1 MCSKPQNLSLFAI
14 PTIVPAH
21 PMDIRRTFDIL
32 PQLQQKYNKPD
43 CFAAKVNGQY
53 TPISTDSVVEQ
64 VNQVSLG
71 LRALGVG
78 KNDKVALISMNRP
91 EWMFADF
98 GIAQLGATSVPM
110 YPSITVEDYKYIFTD
125 AGVKAIFVSDKK
137 LLDKVRE
144 ATQDLN
150 IPAENIFTFDKVEGA
165 RHFSELL
172 ELGKQGNPADLE
184 PLKAAV
190 QPDDLLT
197 LIYTS
202 GTTGQPKGVMLTHNN
217 ILSNCRNAQRFVPVT
232 KDDKALSFLPLCHIF
247 ERMVTHIYLINGVS
261 IYYAESMETI
271 ADNLREVHP
280 QIFTTVPRLLEKVY
294 DKIVAKGHELEG
306 VKKQLF
312 FWALNLGLK
321 YDNQKD
327 HGFFYNTQLALANK
341 LIFSKWREAL
351 GGSLRC
357 IVSGGGALQPRL
369 ARVFWSAGIP
379 VMEGYGLTETSP
391 VIAVGGY
398 ERENNMIGTVGP
410 VIDNTEVKIAP
421 DGEILTRSESVM
433 KGYYNK
439 PELTAKEF
447 DEEGWFHT
455 GDIGEIVEG
464 RFLKITDRKKEMFKT
479 SGGKYIAPQVIESKL
494 KESPLVEQCMVVGD
508 GQKFPSALVIPSF
521 DDLKGWCKRNNVDC
535 NCSNEELVKNE
546 KVVKMYEDL
555 VHKYNSG
562 FAQWEQ
568 VKKIRL
574 LPQLWTVES
583 GEMTPTLKVK
593 RKIITQNNQEL
604 IESLYQHAEK
614 H

>member
-1 MCSKPQNLSLFAI
+1 
-14 PTIVPAH
+14 
-21 PMDIRRTFDIL
+21 MDIRRTFDIL
-32 PQLQQKYNKPD
+32 PHLQQKYNKPD
-43 CFAAKVNGQY
+43 CFAAKLNGQY
-53 TPISTDSVVEQ
+53 TPISTDAVVEN

-71 LRALGVG
+71 LRSLGIG
-78 KNDKVALISMNRP
+78 KDDKVAIISMNRP

-125 AGVKAIFVSDKK
+125 AGVKAVFVSDQK
-137 LLDKVRE
+137 LYDKVKE
-144 ATQDLN
+144 ATQGLN
-150 IPAENIFTFDKVEGA
+150 IPAENVFTFDKVEGA
-165 RHFSELL
+165 RHFDELL
-172 ELGKQGNPADLE
+172 ALGKKGNPADLE

-217 ILSNCRNAQRFVPVT
+217 LLSNCRNSQRFVPVT
-232 KDDKALSFLPLCHIF
+232 KNDKALSFLPLCHIF
-247 ERMVTHIYLINGVS
+247 ERMVTHLYLINGVS

-271 ADNLREVHP
+271 ADNLREVKP
-280 QIFTTVPRLLEKVY
+280 EIFTTVPRLLEKVY
-294 DKIVAKGHELEG
+294 DKIVAKGHEQTG
-306 VKKQLF
+306 VKKSLF
-312 FWALNLGLK
+312 FWALDLGLK

-327 HGFFYNTQLALANK
+327 GGFFYNTQLALANK

-351 GGSLRC
+351 GGNLRC

-369 ARVFWSAGIP
+369 ARVFWAGGIR

-398 ERENNMIGTVGP
+398 EPENNMIGTVGP
-410 VIDNTEVKIAP
+410 IIDNTEVKIAP
-421 DGEILTRSESVM
+421 DGEILTKSESVM

-439 PELTAKEF
+439 PDLTAKEF
-447 DEEGWFHT
+447 DADGWFHT
-455 GDIGEIVEG
+455 GDIGEMVDG

-479 SGGKYIAPQVIESKL
+479 SGGKYIAPQVIEGKL

-508 GQKFPSALVIPSF
+508 GQKFPSALVVPSF
-521 DDLKGWCKRNNVDC
+521 DDLKGWCKRNGVNC
-535 NCSNEELVKNE
+535 NCSNEELVKDE

-555 VHKYNSG
+555 VKKYNTG

-568 VKKIRL
+568 VKKIAL
-574 LPQLWTVES
+574 LPTHWTVET
-583 GEMTPTLKVK
+583 GEMTPTMKVK
-593 RKIITQNNQEL
+593 RKVITENNKQVIAEL
-604 IESLYQHAEK
+604 YR
-614 H
+614 

>member
-1 MCSKPQNLSLFAI
+1 
-14 PTIVPAH
+14 
-21 PMDIRRTFDIL
+21 MDIRRTFDIL
-32 PQLQQKYNKPD
+32 PQLKQKYNKPD
-43 CFAAKVNGQY
+43 CFASKINGQY
-53 TPISTDSVVEQ
+53 TPISTDAAVEK

-71 LRALGVG
+71 LRSLGIQ
-78 KNDKVALISMNRP
+78 KDDKVAIISMNRP

-125 AGVKAIFVSDKK
+125 AGVKAVFVSDKK
-137 LLDKVRE
+137 LLDKVLE
-144 ATQDLN
+144 ATQGLD
-150 IPAENIFTFDKVEGA
+150 IPAENIFTFDKIAGA
-165 RHFSELL
+165 RHFDELL
-172 ELGKQGNPADLE
+172 ELGKKGNPADLE
-184 PLKAAV
+184 PIKAAV

-232 KDDKALSFLPLCHIF
+232 KDDRALSFLPLCHIF

-271 ADNLREVHP
+271 ADNLREVKP

-327 HGFFYNTQLALANK
+327 HGFLYNTQLALANK
-341 LIFSKWREAL
+341 LIFNKWREAL
-351 GGSLRC
+351 GGNLRC

-398 ERENNMIGTVGP
+398 EPENNMIGTVGP
-410 VIDNTEVKIAP
+410 IIDNTEVKIAA
-421 DGEILTRSESVM
+421 DGEILTKSESVM

-455 GDIGEIVEG
+455 GDIGEIVDG
-464 RFLKITDRKKEMFKT
+464 KFLKITDRKKEMFKT
-479 SGGKYIAPQVIESKL
+479 SGGKYIAPQVLESKL

-521 DDLKGWCKRNNVDC
+521 DDLKGWCKRNSIDC
-535 NCSNEELVKNE
+535 NCSNEELVKKE
-546 KVVKMYEDL
+546 QVVKMYEDL
-555 VHKYNSG
+555 VHKYNKD

-568 VKKIRL
+568 VKKIVL
-574 LPQLWTVES
+574 LPQLWTVET

-593 RKIITQNNQEL
+593 RKIITANNKDL
-604 IESLYQHAEK
+604 IDSLYQQAVK
-614 H
+614 S

>member
-1 MCSKPQNLSLFAI
+1 
-14 PTIVPAH
+14 
-21 PMDIRRTFDIL
+21 MDIRRTFDIL
-32 PQLQQKYNKPD
+32 PNLQQKYNKPD
-43 CFAAKVNGQY
+43 CFAAKINGQY
-53 TPISTDSVVEQ
+53 TPISTDAVVEQ
-64 VNQVSLG
+64 VNLVSLG
-71 LRALGVG
+71 LRSLGIG
-78 KNDKVALISMNRP
+78 KNDKVAIISMNRP

-110 YPSITVEDYKYIFTD
+110 YPSITVEDYRYIFTD
-125 AGVKAIFVSDKK
+125 AGVKAVFVADAK

-144 ATQDLN
+144 ATQGLN
-150 IPAENIFTFDKVEGA
+150 IPPDNIFTFDKVEGA

-172 ELGKQGNPADLE
+172 ELGKKGNSADLE

-217 ILSNCRNAQRFVPVT
+217 LLSNCRNSQRFVPVT

-247 ERMVTHIYLINGVS
+247 ERMVTHLYLINGVS

-271 ADNLREVHP
+271 ADNLREVKP
-280 QIFTTVPRLLEKVY
+280 EIFTTVPRLLEKVY
-294 DKIVAKGHELEG
+294 DKIVAKGHDLDG

-321 YDNQKD
+321 YDNQQD

-341 LIFSKWREAL
+341 LIFNKWREAL
-351 GGSLRC
+351 GGNLRC

-369 ARVFWSAGIP
+369 ARVFWSAGIR

-398 ERENNMIGTVGP
+398 EPENNMIGTVGP
-410 VIDNTEVKIAP
+410 IIDNTEVKIAA
-421 DGEILTRSESVM
+421 DGEILTKSESVM

-455 GDIGEIVEG
+455 GDIGEMVEG
-464 RFLKITDRKKEMFKT
+464 KFLKITDRKKEMFKT
-479 SGGKYIAPQVIESKL
+479 SGGKYIAPQVLESKL

-521 DDLKGWCKRNNVDC
+521 DDLKGWCKRNSVDC

-555 VHKYNSG
+555 VHKYNTS

-568 VKKIRL
+568 VKKIVL
-574 LPQLWTVES
+574 LPQLWTVET
-583 GEMTPTLKVK
+583 GEMTPTLKVT
-593 RKIITQNNQEL
+593 RKIITENNKSL
-604 IESLYQHAEK
+604 IESLYQHAVK
-614 H
+614 P

>member
-1 MCSKPQNLSLFAI
+1 
-14 PTIVPAH
+14 
-21 PMDIRRTFDIL
+21 MDIRRTFDIL
-32 PQLQQKYNKPD
+32 PNLQQKYNKPD
-43 CFAAKVNGQY
+43 CFAAKINGQY
-53 TPISTDSVVEQ
+53 TPISTDAVVEQ
-64 VNQVSLG
+64 VNLVSLG
-71 LRALGVG
+71 LRSLGIG
-78 KNDKVALISMNRP
+78 KNDKVAIISMNRP

-110 YPSITVEDYKYIFTD
+110 YPSITVEDYRYIFTD
-125 AGVKAIFVSDKK
+125 AGVKAVFVADAK

-144 ATQDLN
+144 ATQGLN
-150 IPAENIFTFDKVEGA
+150 IPPDNIFTFDKVEGA

-172 ELGKQGNPADLE
+172 ELGKKGNSADLE

-217 ILSNCRNAQRFVPVT
+217 LLSNCRNSQRFVPVT

-247 ERMVTHIYLINGVS
+247 ERMVTHLYLINGVS

-271 ADNLREVHP
+271 ADNLREVKP
-280 QIFTTVPRLLEKVY
+280 EIFTTVPRLLEKVY
-294 DKIVAKGHELEG
+294 DKIVAKGHDLDG

-321 YDNQKD
+321 YDNQQD

-341 LIFSKWREAL
+341 LIFNKWREAL
-351 GGSLRC
+351 GGNLRC

-369 ARVFWSAGIP
+369 ARVFWSAGIR

-398 ERENNMIGTVGP
+398 EPENNMIGTVGP
-410 VIDNTEVKIAP
+410 IIDNTEVKIAA
-421 DGEILTRSESVM
+421 DGEILTKSESVM

-455 GDIGEIVEG
+455 GDIGEMVEG
-464 RFLKITDRKKEMFKT
+464 KFLKITDRKKEMFKT
-479 SGGKYIAPQVIESKL
+479 SGGKYIAPQVLESKL

-521 DDLKGWCKRNNVDC
+521 DDLKGWCKRNSVDC

-555 VHKYNSG
+555 VHKYNTS

-568 VKKIRL
+568 VKKIVL
-574 LPQLWTVES
+574 LPQLWTVET

-593 RKIITQNNQEL
+593 RKIITENNKSL
-604 IESLYQHAEK
+604 IESLYQHAVK
-614 H
+614 P

>member
-1 MCSKPQNLSLFAI
+1 
-14 PTIVPAH
+14 
-21 PMDIRRTFDIL
+21 MDIRRTFDIL

-43 CFAAKVNGQY
+43 CFAAKSNGQY
-53 TPISTDSVVEQ
+53 TPVSTDAAVEK

-71 LRALGVG
+71 LRSLGIG
-78 KNDKVALISMNRP
+78 KDDKVAIISMNRP

-110 YPSITVEDYKYIFTD
+110 YPSITVEDYKYIFSD
-125 AGVKAIFVSDKK
+125 AGVKAVFVSDKK

-144 ATQDLN
+144 ATQGLD
-150 IPAENIFTFDKVEGA
+150 IPQENVFTFDKVEGA

-172 ELGKQGNPADLE
+172 DLGKQGNPADLE

-190 QPDDLLT
+190 QPNDLLT

-232 KDDKALSFLPLCHIF
+232 KNDKALSFLPLCHIF

-271 ADNLREVHP
+271 ADNLREVKP
-280 QIFTTVPRLLEKVY
+280 EIFTTVPRLLEKVY

-327 HGFFYNTQLALANK
+327 HGFLYNTQLTLANK

-351 GGSLRC
+351 GGNLRC

-398 ERENNMIGTVGP
+398 EPENNMIGTVGP
-410 VIDNTEVKIAP
+410 IIDNTEVKIAA
-421 DGEILTRSESVM
+421 DGEILTKSESVM
-433 KGYYNK
+433 KGYYNQ

-521 DDLKGWCKRNNVDC
+521 DDLKGWCKRNGVDC
-535 NCSNEELVKNE
+535 NGSNEELVKNE
-546 KVVKMYEDL
+546 KVVKMYQDL

-568 VKKIRL
+568 VKKVVL
-574 LPQLWTVES
+574 LPHLWTVET
-583 GEMTPTLKVK
+583 GEMTPTMKVK
-593 RKIITQNNQEL
+593 RKIITANNKDI
-604 IESLYQHAEK
+604 IESLYHQEAHR
-614 H
+614 